1 MTRRTLVLP
10 LGIIFVF
17 LASAIH
23 PLVLAAPTGTT
34 SFNEPERVP
43 TRGDPGSSDHSGSLA
58 GAGTYAQDLS
68 FSSPAA
74 AGASGGGALQ
84 SNTAQ
89 WSRREE
95 SSKLFLLAR
104 ADTGNDPSHNNQR
117 TLDKAQ
123 KEAARP
129 DLEKTYSGK
138 LALELD
144 DLGVETDKWQKE
156 VQDHFAG
163 RSSTATLDDQ
173 LRYYSATHMK
183 DLIAIIRRT
192 IDICNESREADELVK
207 TSALQYL
214 GATSSILLECKRAS
228 PNNVHLQQFMQ
239 SPALNILNR
248 YRASL
253 RLPLI

>member
-10 LGIIFVF
+10 LGIIFVL

-23 PLVLAAPTGTT
+23 PRVLAAPTGTT

-43 TRGDPGSSDHSGSLA
+43 TRGDTGNPGRLELLT
-58 GAGTYAQDLS
+58 GATYAQDLS
-68 FSSPAA
+68 YSSPAA
-74 AGASGGGALQ
+74 AGASGGGALK

-95 SSKLFLLAR
+95 SSKLFLQAR

-144 DLGVETDKWQKE
+144 DLGDETDKWQKE

-163 RSSTATLDDQ
+163 RRPTATLDDQ

-183 DLIAIIRRT
+183 DLITIIQRT

-248 YRASL
+248 YRASVG
-253 RLPLI
+253 LPLIE

>member
-23 PLVLAAPTGTT
+23 PVVLAAPTGTT

-163 RSSTATLDDQ
+163 RSSTATLDQ

-192 IDICNESREADELVK
+192 IDIYNDTRADELVK
-207 TSALQYL
+207 TSALRYL

-228 PNNVHLQQFMQ
+228 PNDAHIQQFMQ
-239 SPALNILNR
+239 SP
-248 YRASL
+248 SL
-253 RLPLI
+253 TIVNELREAAGFPPIR